1 MAQKAKQKPER
12 TSMHIHADR
21 ELRTKAHI
29 ARLQGFK
36 TEKTMQDFVVWCIE
50 RGIDTVNEA
59 HKKGA
64 LLD

>member
-1 MAQKAKQKPER
+1 MTKRKEPL
-12 TSMHIHADR
+12 TSMHIKAGR
-21 ELRTKAHI
+21 ELRTKVHV

-50 RGIDTVNEA
+50 KGIDIVNEA
-59 HKKGA
+59 RRGGA